1 MQMNDMAEFT
11 EGKFPGWPTVLSLL
25 FKRHDLGFELSRQA
39 LVEILS
45 GDTSPVHAAAFVAGL
60 RTKGESVDE
69 VSGMASAMLDFAT
82 VVDVDPYLVDTC
94 GTGGDRA
101 MTINVSTMA
110 ALIVA
115 GAGVKVCKHGG
126 RASSSKSGSA
136 DVLESLGVKID
147 VGPTLVSECIN
158 KANIGF
164 CFAPKF
170 HPAMAN
176 VSSLRR
182 ELGVAT
188 IFNFLGPLVNP
199 ARARYQ
205 VVGVSDPKMAEI
217 MVGVLARQGSL
228 RAMVVYGE
236 DGLDE
241 ISTTS
246 VSNVFELSRD
256 SEGNP
261 IVESYVID
269 PRDYGISLATLDELR
284 GGNAE
289 ENATIVRDML
299 HGGIGPKSDIAI
311 LNAAA
316 ALYICGAAPSIHVG
330 VNMAKRA
337 IEDGG
342 ALRALETLVNTSQG
356 GQ

>member
-1 MQMNDMAEFT
+1 MTDSNFAQQSQ
-11 EGKFPGWPTVLSLL
+11 FPGWPAVISMV
-25 FKRHDLGFELSRQA
+25 FKRQNLGYDLARLA
-39 LVEILS
+39 LIEILS
-45 GDTSPVHAAAFVAGL
+45 GNTSPVHAAAFVASL
-60 RTKGESVDE
+60 RTKGETVEE
-69 VSGMASAMLDFAT
+69 VSGMASAMLEFAT
-82 VVDVDPYLVDTC
+82 KVDVDPFLVDTC

-115 GAGVKVCKHGG
+115 GAGIKVCKHGG

-136 DVLESLGVKID
+136 DVLESLGVRID
-147 VGPTLVSECIN
+147 IGPTLVAHCIE

-205 VVGVSDPKMAEI
+205 VVGVSDPAMAEI
-217 MVGVLARQGSL
+217 MVGVLAAQGSK
-228 RAMVVYGE
+228 RAMVVFGE

-256 SEGNP
+256 SDDKP
-261 IVESYVID
+261 VITTYQVD
-269 PRDYGISLATLDELR
+269 PRDYGIALVSLDDLR
-284 GGNAE
+284 GGDASANAKVVLDVLE
-289 ENATIVRDML
+289 GKPGA
-299 HGGIGPKSDIAI
+299 KADIAV
-311 LNAAA
+311 LNAGA
-316 ALYICGAAPSIHVG
+316 ALYICGAAPSIASG
-330 VNMAKRA
+330 IEMARKSIA
-337 IEDGG
+337 SGG
-342 ALRALETLVNTSQG
+342 AMKSLNTLVEASQL
-356 GQ
+356 